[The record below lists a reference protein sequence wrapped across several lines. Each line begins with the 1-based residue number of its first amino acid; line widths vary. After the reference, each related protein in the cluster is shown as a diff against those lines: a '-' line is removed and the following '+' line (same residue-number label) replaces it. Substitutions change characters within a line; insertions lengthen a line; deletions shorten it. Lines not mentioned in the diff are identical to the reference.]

1 MVQKTFAAKQR
12 AKQAELQAVKR
23 IKKRT
28 AGRIARRTVR
38 RTDGHRWAAALCSP
52 VTVFKREWISILAGM
67 GMGITVLLICCSGVK
82 PPNAEEAEASPV
94 QAQTRVLPMA
104 VQTASPTSEPM
115 QEPIPAWS
123 THISSTFG
131 ERDNPTADGEE
142 FHTGLDLAM
151 PTGTE
156 IRAAQ
161 DGVVTCAEISDTG
174 YGNHVILQHDGSLST
189 LYGHCSEL
197 LVQEGQQVKRGDV
210 IALVGSTGNSTGPH
224 VHFEVMENG
233 VEVDPVPYLMQN

>member
-1 MVQKTFAAKQR
+1 MVQKTFVAKQR
-12 AKQAELQAVKR
+12 AEQQAVKR
-23 IKKRT
+23 SEKPTGKRT
-28 AGRIARRTVR
+28 RE
-38 RTDGHRWAAALCSP
+38 HRWAAALCAP
-52 VTVFKREWISILAGM
+52 VTVFKCEWISILAGM
-67 GMGITVLLICCSGVK
+67 GMGLAVLLICCSGVK
-82 PPNAEEAEASPV
+82 PANADESEASPV
-94 QAQTRVLPMA
+94 QAQTTVLPVA
-104 VQTASPTSEPM
+104 VQTASAASEPM

-174 YGNHVILQHDGSLST
+174 YGNHVILQHDGGLST

-197 LVQEGQQVKRGDV
+197 LVQGGQQVMRGDV

-233 VEVDPVPYLMQN
+233 VEVDPVPYLTQN